1 MAKKYSIKEAIKE
14 ASQTLSH
21 IENPQK
27 EARLL
32 LCHFLQKDNTYLI
45 LHENDLVDEKYFE
58 LVKQRAKDIPLEYI
72 TKEVS
77 FYGEKFFIDFE
88 CLIPR
93 PETEILIDE
102 ILKLDLPKNPKVAE
116 IGVGS
121 GIISIMINKL
131 LGASLIASD
140 INPKAIEIAKKNI
153 ELFNAKDIKIVQTSY
168 LNGIDEEFDLI
179 VSNPPYIKNDFKIDK
194 NLTYEPRSALFGGE
208 VGDEILKN
216 IVDLAI
222 IKKPKYLACEMGY
235 DQRVPLSEYFLKN
248 GLEKFYFYKDLAG
261 FDRGFIVE
269 FD

>member
-1 MAKKYSIKEAIKE
+1 MVKRYSIKEAIKE
-14 ASQTLSH
+14 ASKTLSH

-32 LCHFLQKDNTYLI
+32 LCHFLQKDNTYLL
-45 LHENDLVDEKYFE
+45 LHEDELIDERYFE
-58 LVKQRAKDIPLEYI
+58 LVKKRADEIPLEYI

-77 FYGEKFFIDFE
+77 FYGESFFIDFN

-93 PETEILIDE
+93 PETELLIDE
-102 ILKLDLPKNPKVAE
+102 ILKLNLPKNPKVAE

-131 LGASLIASD
+131 LEASIIASD
-140 INPKAIEIAKKNI
+140 INPKAIEVSKKNI
-153 ELFNAKDIKIVQTSY
+153 DRFDAKDIKIVQTSY
-168 LNGIDEEFDLI
+168 LDGIEEEFDLI
-179 VSNPPYIKNDFKIDK
+179 VSNPPYIKNDFVIDK
-194 NLTYEPRSALFGGE
+194 NLTYEPSNALFGGE

-235 DQRVPLSEYFLKN
+235 DQKAPLSEYFLKN

-261 FDRGFIVE
+261 FDRGFVVE

>member
-1 MAKKYSIKEAIKE
+1 M
-14 ASQTLSH
+14 
-21 IENPQK
+21 
-27 EARLL
+27 
-32 LCHFLQKDNTYLI
+32 LCHFLQKDNTYLL
-45 LHENDLVDEKYFE
+45 LHEDELIDEDFFE
-58 LVKQRAKDIPLEYI
+58 LVDKRAKDIPIEYI

-77 FYGEKFFIDFE
+77 FYGERFFIDFD

-102 ILKLDLPKNPKVAE
+102 ILKLDLPKSPKVAE

-131 LGASLIASD
+131 LNASVTATD
-140 INPKAIEIAKKNI
+140 INPKALKVAKKNI
-153 ELFNAKDIKIVQTSY
+153 ERFNSKDIKLLQTSY
-168 LNGIDEEFDLI
+168 LDGIDEEFDLI
-179 VSNPPYIKNDFKIDK
+179 VSNPPYIKNDFIIDK

-235 DQRVPLSEYFLKN
+235 DQKAPIAEYLLKK